1 MPGGNAKR
9 FDFCVTD
16 DEYCAHWR
24 RGRCMRFSQIEREG
38 QIAPAAQAQGRRQR
52 RYRDPSLSAQIRQQ
66 VFDKRIVCQRREIN
80 AAS

>member
-1 MPGGNAKR
+1 ML
-9 FDFCVTD
+9 
-16 DEYCAHWR
+16 
-24 RGRCMRFSQIEREG
+24 FSQVEREG